1 MRHRNGLL
9 IFTKVGEKDLF
20 DPLCNSRTLSLKI
33 NNSKI
38 NILANL
44 IDVYA
49 PEVNKH
55 HFKQQER
62 RYGEKRE
69 RNREK
74 T

>member
-9 IFTKVGEKDLF
+9 IFTNVGEKDLF
-20 DPLCNSRTLSLKI
+20 DLLCNSRTLSLKI

-38 NILANL
+38 TILPNV
-44 IDVYA
+44 IDDYA

-62 RYGEKRE
+62 RYGENKI
-69 RNREK
+69 K
-74 T
+74 K